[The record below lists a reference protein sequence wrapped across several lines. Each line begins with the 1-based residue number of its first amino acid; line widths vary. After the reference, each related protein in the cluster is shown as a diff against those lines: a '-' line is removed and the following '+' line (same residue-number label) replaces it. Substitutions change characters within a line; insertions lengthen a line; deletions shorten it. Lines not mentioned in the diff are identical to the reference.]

1 MGGVGRGGSAEEIEG
16 WARAG
21 GVGQMRLT
29 DGDAE
34 VARERAERP
43 ARRQDWPAIVD
54 AICFIGM
61 TPSECQEMT
70 SIPIVRRKADIICKL
85 RPLFLSIQSIIGV
98 AGTAVGGF
106 GGVCQYKDCH
116 KVTYI

>member
-1 MGGVGRGGSAEEIEG
+1 
-16 WARAG
+16 
-21 GVGQMRLT
+21 MRSM

-70 SIPIVRRKADIICKL
+70 SIPIVRRKGDIICKFW
-85 RPLFLSIQSIIGV
+85 PLFFAILGV
-98 AGTAVGGF
+98 AGTPIGGF
-106 GGVCQYKDCH
+106 GGVCQYKDRSM
-116 KVTYI
+116 VTHI